1 MTNEYSSGRRNI
13 PVTHEGDAASSPI
26 ARLAQRAVGL
36 DLAEISAELREHAA
50 AVLADTI
57 AVIAAGARQP
67 EVQRLAASTDPMF
80 PAPPAGPCAAL
91 VPGLLMTDPT
101 TAAFI
106 NGTAGTWLELDEGI
120 GPTGH
125 PAVHVLP
132 AALGA
137 AQALHAS
144 GSALLVAFLSGY
156 EVAARLLRAYQLR
169 FPLHPHGHLG
179 AVGAAVAV
187 ARLRGEDPGPAA
199 QIAASLPLLTTWVPC
214 FEGATVR
221 NTYSGVAAAVG
232 VFASKLATAGFT
244 GSVGALDAAF
254 GEMVGELVEP
264 DLITEL
270 DVDRLLIADD
280 YIKLHS
286 ACALSH
292 TVIDAALAIGR
303 VPVDEIERV
312 EIETTARNLRLDQQ
326 AAGNSLSTRFSLS
339 YAASA
344 VLIHGHGGPEAF
356 EPDERVYN
364 LASRVE
370 VCEGAD
376 FSDAWPTS
384 SPARIS
390 VRLRG
395 GERTAQVDNP
405 IGYPASSVSPQTL
418 LRKFESL
425 TGPSNHPDRHYDY
438 DRLLAV
444 VDIADAADLFQP

>member
-1 MTNEYSSGRRNI
+1 MAYKSGGPNYAVAHTDDAVSS
-13 PVTHEGDAASSPI
+13 SI
-26 ARLAQRAVGL
+26 ARLAERAVEL
-36 DLAEISAELREHAA
+36 DLAEIPPQLREHAA
-50 AVLADTI
+50 AVFADTI

-67 EVQRLAASTDPMF
+67 EVQRLAASSDPMF
-80 PAPPAGPCAAL
+80 AVPPAGPCAAL
-91 VPGLLMTDPT
+91 VPGLLMTDPM

-106 NGTAGTWLELDEGI
+106 NGTAGTFLELDEGI
-120 GPTGH
+120 RPTGH

-132 AALGA
+132 AALAA
-137 AQALHAS
+137 AQARHAS
-144 GSALLVAFLSGY
+144 GSALLAAFLSGY

-199 QIAASLPLLTTWVPC
+199 EIAASLPLLTTWVPC

-221 NTYSGVAAAVG
+221 NTYSGVAAAFG
-232 VFASKLATAGFT
+232 VFASKLAKAGFT
-244 GSVGALDAAF
+244 GAVGALNTAF

-264 DLITEL
+264 DLITNVDL
-270 DVDRLLIADD
+270 DRLLIADD

-292 TVIDAALAIGR
+292 TVIDAALALGR
-303 VPVDEIERV
+303 LPVDEIERI
-312 EIETTARNLRLDQQ
+312 EIDTTARNLRLDRE
-326 AAGNSLSTRFSLS
+326 AGGNSLSTRFSLS
-339 YAASA
+339 YAAA
-344 VLIHGHGGPEAF
+344 AALIHGHGGPEAF
-356 EPDERVYN
+356 EPDESVYN

-370 VCEGAD
+370 VREAAD

-384 SPARIS
+384 SPARVS
-390 VRLRG
+390 VRLNG
-395 GERTAQVDNP
+395 GVRTAQADNP
-405 IGYPASSVSPQTL
+405 IGYPAASVSPQK
-418 LRKFESL
+418 LRQKFESL

-444 VDIADAADLFQP
+444 ADIVDAADLFQP